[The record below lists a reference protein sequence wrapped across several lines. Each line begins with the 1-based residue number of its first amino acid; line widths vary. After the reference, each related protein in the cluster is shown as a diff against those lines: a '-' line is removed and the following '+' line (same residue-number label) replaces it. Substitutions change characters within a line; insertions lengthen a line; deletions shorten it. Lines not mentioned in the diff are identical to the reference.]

1 MWLHCI
7 EIWYCQQREAKF
19 EVIKLWAVTAD
30 VAAHSEWK
38 TLFLLWQRGS
48 GAGDQAAA
56 SYPQQSP
63 WQLYAWLK
71 SDIASPRCDEQKE
84 SKEKGRR
91 GGSWFHGLRGERA
104 SVTWEWIGVMT
115 LFLSASWVHL
125 YTYPHGGRAN
135 DLSKHPLMKHLDK
148 GANGQTE

>member
-7 EIWYCQQREAKF
+7 EIWYRQQHEAKF
-19 EVIKLWAVTAD
+19 EVIKLSSDSWCSCSFWMENFVLVVT
-30 VAAHSEWK
+30 
-38 TLFLLWQRGS
+38 TRQRCRGPGCS
-48 GAGDQAAA
+48 K
-56 SYPQQSP
+56 QSP